1 MAYLVRFASTTHD
14 LDAGYALR
22 RAVFET
28 EQNIPRPLD
37 RDPFDYAAD
46 HVVAFDDGGH
56 CVGTGRVVR
65 VDARTCHIGRIAVAQ
80 EHRKHG
86 VGGLVLDALER
97 MAALRG
103 LTEVVI
109 HSQMP
114 SESFF
119 RNRGFVREGEP
130 FLDQGVQHV
139 LMRKHLAG
147 ASAEAQARRTA

>member
-1 MAYLVRFASTTHD
+1 MAYLVRFASSNQD

-22 RAVFET
+22 REVFEV

-37 RDPFDYAAD
+37 RDPFDYSAD
-46 HVVAFDDGGH
+46 HVVAYDDAGR

-65 VDARTCHIGRIAVAQ
+65 LDARTCQIGRVAVAPD
-80 EHRKHG
+80 HRRSG
-86 VGGLVLDALER
+86 VGALVIDALER

-114 SESFF
+114 SEAFF
-119 RNRGFVREGEP
+119 RDRGFVREGAP
-130 FLDQGVQHV
+130 FLDQGVEHV
-139 LMRKHLAG
+139 LMRKKLVG
-147 ASAEAQARRTA
+147 G

>member
-1 MAYLVRFASTTHD
+1 MAYLVRFSSSTQD

-22 RAVFET
+22 RDVFEV

-37 RDPFDYAAD
+37 RDPFDYSAD
-46 HVVAFDDGGH
+46 HVVAFDEGGR

-65 VDARTCHIGRIAVAQ
+65 LDARTCQIGRVAVAAD
-80 EHRKHG
+80 HRRHG
-86 VGGLVLDALER
+86 VGALVLDALER
-97 MAALRG
+97 MAAMRG
-103 LTEVVI
+103 LTEIVI
-109 HSQMP
+109 HSQMA
-114 SESFF
+114 SEQFF

-147 ASAEAQARRTA
+147 GG

>member
-1 MAYLVRFASTTHD
+1 MAYLVRFASTNQD

-22 RAVFET
+22 REVFEV

-37 RDPFDYAAD
+37 RDPFDYSAD
-46 HVVAFDDGGH
+46 HVVALDESGR

-65 VDARTCHIGRIAVAQ
+65 LDARTCQIGRVAVAPD
-80 EHRKHG
+80 HRRGG
-86 VGGLVLDALER
+86 VGSLVVDALER

-114 SESFF
+114 SEAFF
-119 RNRGFVREGEP
+119 RNRGFAREGEP
-130 FLDQGVQHV
+130 FLDQGVEHV
-139 LMRKHLAG
+139 LMRKKLAAGG
-147 ASAEAQARRTA
+147 A